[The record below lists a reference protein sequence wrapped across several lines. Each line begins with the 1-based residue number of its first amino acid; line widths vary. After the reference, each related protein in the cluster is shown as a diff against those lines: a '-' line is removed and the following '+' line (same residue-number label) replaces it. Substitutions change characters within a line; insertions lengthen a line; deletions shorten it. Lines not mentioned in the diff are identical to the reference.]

1 MILPSFEARAKKIR
15 RISGQTTSPHTFCLD
30 LKVTQK
36 CRWAKI
42 SKVRE
47 LTKKSMAKQV
57 IFDEEVKKS
66 LKNGV
71 DTVADAVRVTLG
83 PRGRNVVLDKGFGG
97 PTITNDG
104 VSIAKEISLKDKFEN
119 MGAEIVKEVANK
131 TNDLAG
137 DGTTTATVLT
147 QALVSEGLRQTTMG
161 LNSMAVRA
169 GMEHASKD
177 VVKALHKMATQIGN
191 TDEIKQVATISAEN
205 EEIGEKI
212 AETIDQVGKDG
223 VVTVE
228 ESQSFGIDTEFTE
241 GMEFDR
247 GYVSPYMVTNP
258 ERMEAEYKDAQILIT
273 DKKISSVQEILPLLE
288 KIAQAGKKELVILAD
303 DVEGEALATFVVNKL
318 KGGFSVLA
326 VKAPGYGDRKKE
338 VLQDIAIMTGGEM
351 ITEELGHKLENTEL
365 SQLGKADRVVS
376 TKDNSVIVGGAG
388 EKAEIDNRVNALK
401 AQLDSTSSK
410 FDKEK
415 IEERIAKLSGGVAVI
430 KVGAATE
437 TEMKYLKLKIEDAVN
452 ATRAAIEEGIVPG
465 GGTSLARAA
474 GLVEKGVSKDL
485 SREELI
491 GYRIVLKALEMP
503 LRQIA
508 DNTGKDD
515 GAVIV
520 EKVKMAGGNAGY
532 DAAKG
537 EMEDDMIK
545 AGIIDPVK
553 VERACVQHA
562 VSAAGI
568 LLTSEAAVADEP
580 EEGGAPAMPDMGAM
594 GGGMPGMM

>member
-1 MILPSFEARAKKIR
+1 MAKK
-15 RISGQTTSPHTFCLD
+15 
-30 LKVTQK
+30 
-36 CRWAKI
+36 
-42 SKVRE
+42 
-47 LTKKSMAKQV
+47 V
-57 IFDEEVKKS
+57 IYGEDVKKK
-66 LKNGV
+66 LKKGI
-71 DTVADAVRVTLG
+71 DTVADAVKVTLG

-104 VSIAKEISLKDKFEN
+104 VSIAKEINLKDKFEN
-119 MGAEIVKEVANK
+119 MGVEIIKEVANK

-161 LNSMAVRA
+161 LNSMAVRT
-169 GMEHASKD
+169 GMEHASRD
-177 VVKALHKMATQIGN
+177 VVEALKEMATEIKGG
-191 TDEIKQVATISAEN
+191 DEIKQVASISAESD
-205 EEIGEKI
+205 EIGGKI
-212 AETIDQVGKDG
+212 AEAIEKVGKDG

-228 ESQSFGIDTEFTE
+228 EGQSFGIETELTE

-258 ERMEAEYKDAQILIT
+258 ERMEAAYKDAHILIT
-273 DKKISSVQEILPLLE
+273 DKKVASVQEILPLLE
-288 KIAQAGKKELVILAD
+288 KIAQSGKKELVIIAD
-303 DVEGEALATFVVNKL
+303 DVEGEALTTFVVNKL

-338 VLQDIAIMTGGEM
+338 VLQDIAVMTGGEL
-351 ITEELGHKLENTEL
+351 ISEDLGHKLEETEL
-365 SQLGKADRVVS
+365 SQLGSADRVVS
-376 TKDNSVIVGGAG
+376 TKDNTTIVGGAG
-388 EKAEIDNRVNALK
+388 EKADIDNRIAALRG
-401 AQLDSTSSK
+401 QLETTSSK

-415 IEERIAKLSGGVAVI
+415 LEERVAKLGGGVAVI

-452 ATRAAIEEGIVPG
+452 ATKAAIDEGIVPG
-465 GGTSLARAA
+465 GGTSLAKAA
-474 GLVEKGVSKDL
+474 ALVEARVGKDL
-485 SREELI
+485 SAEEQV
-491 GYRIVLKALEMP
+491 GYNIVLKALEMP

-515 GAVIV
+515 GAVV
-520 EKVKMAGGNAGY
+520 VQKVKEAGGNAGY

-537 EMEDDMIK
+537 EMVDDMIK

-553 VERACVQHA
+553 VERAGVEHA
-562 VSAAGI
+562 VSAAAI

-580 EEGGAPAMPDMGAM
+580 EEGGGAPAMPDMSGM
-594 GGGMPGMM
+594 GGMGGMM